1 MVRHTACIGLGS
13 NLGSSLNILLA
24 AWSALQ
30 ETPGV
35 EAGRLSSPYRSRPI
49 GMDSPHWFINAVGMI
64 RTSLDPLA
72 LLHRFQV
79 LEAQFGR
86 RRDPL
91 VPGYQDRTL
100 DLDLLFYDDLHLNTA
115 QLILPHPRMGQRR
128 FVLDPLLEIL
138 DDEVPSP
145 FDEPLSVWAQS
156 WRNRLGDQGVVRL
169 CWSQTTEHAV
179 RQAGEKVS

>member
-1 MVRHTACIGLGS
+1 MVRHMACIGLGS
-13 NLGSSLNILLA
+13 NLGSSIRLLQT

-35 EAGRLSSPYRSRPI
+35 ETQRLSSPYRSRPL
-49 GMDSPHWFINAVGMI
+49 GMDSPRWFFNAVGLI
-64 RTSLDPLA
+64 RTSLAPVP
-72 LLHRFQV
+72 LLHLLQL

-86 RRDPL
+86 ERDPL

-100 DLDLLFYDDLHLNTA
+100 DLDLLLYDDLRLDSP
-115 QLILPHPRMGQRR
+115 QLILPHPRMGERC
-128 FVLDPLLEIL
+128 FVLEPLLEIL
-138 DDEVPSP
+138 DSEVPSP

-156 WRNRLGDQGVVRL
+156 RRNRLGDQGVVRL